1 VSKRDQLTSIKDT
14 FLNARHPMRAQ
25 LARAAQQVYDDWQ
38 LDEEGYDWQVGA
50 GGICHL
56 IADAMTDVL
65 SKYSVWSQSQ
75 SCSHE
80 VHVNVIAQ
88 FREGIYVV
96 DINPYDYETGGGYTW
111 KKRPDIEFTP
121 DFVTADKLD
130 GNPFNL
136 REYVEEYEGDADDAG
151 FGDFGAGTP
160 RKASPSRVERWLDL
174 CLDRAIRPNLII
186 FTGCRNV
193 TMLTARVVE
202 YLGYE
207 AVVMQGRAREWD
219 TKRRVA
225 HIWVE
230 IPELGIGV
238 ETNPS
243 QVLGL
248 PVLAL
253 VLPLARFKKHTH
265 QFERPEIL
273 CEVTPEGE
281 KFFDQLA
288 QEVATCVRTK
298 R

>member
-1 VSKRDQLTSIKDT
+1 MTRRRDQLTSLKDT
-14 FLNARHPMRAQ
+14 F
-25 LARAAQQVYDDWQ
+25 RAAWDPEYGQPPYYARNYRRERVPVQQIASPFMNPISQERV
-38 LDEEGYDWQVGA
+38 DELAELESEGYELPPVIVNGPFEVEEVDYPQE
-50 GGICHL
+50 
-56 IADAMTDVL
+56 
-65 SKYSVWSQSQ
+65 KYP
-75 SCSHE
+75 
-80 VHVNVIAQ
+80 
-88 FREGIYVV
+88 F
-96 DINPYDYETGGGYTW
+96 
-111 KKRPDIEFTP
+111 
-121 DFVTADKLD
+121 LD
-130 GNPFNL
+130 GHDPQIGEDVWFVHDGHHRVML
-136 REYVEEYEGDADDAG
+136 AIQRRQRYVDALVMGTTQRDAG
-151 FGDFGAGTP
+151 LAGTP
-160 RKASPSRVERWLDL
+160 RKATPRRVERWLDF
-174 CLDRAIRPNLII
+174 CLGSAIRPNLII

-273 CEVTPEGE
+273 CEVTPDGE
-281 KFFDQLA
+281 RFFDQLA
-288 QEVATCVRTK
+288 QEVAACVRTK

>member
-1 VSKRDQLTSIKDT
+1 MNRDRLTSLKDT
-14 FLNARHPMRAQ
+14 FLRPGHPMRAQ
-25 LARAAQQVYDDWQ
+25 LAKAAQRIYDDWQ
-38 LDEEGYDWQVGA
+38 LDTEGYDWQVGA

-65 SKYSVWSQSQ
+65 GKHNVWSQSQ

-88 FREGIYVV
+88 FREGIYIV

-121 DFVTADKLD
+121 DFVTASKID
-130 GNPFNL
+130 GDPFNL
-136 REYVEEYEGDADDAG
+136 REYVEEYEGDADAAG

-160 RKASPSRVERWLDL
+160 RKASPSRVERWLDF
-174 CLDRAIRPNLII
+174 CLGSAIRPNLMI
-186 FTGCRNV
+186 FTGCRSV